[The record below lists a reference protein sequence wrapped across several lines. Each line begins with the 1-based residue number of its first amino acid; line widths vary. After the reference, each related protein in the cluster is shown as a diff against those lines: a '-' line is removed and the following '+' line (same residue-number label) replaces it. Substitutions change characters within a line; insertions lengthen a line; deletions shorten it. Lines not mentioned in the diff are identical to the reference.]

1 MQQKVI
7 QIGNSIGVIIPQSL
21 AKNSLKVGDIVM
33 VEKDQASG
41 MYIISKNGKSKTSS
55 ITPHFLSVVE
65 RVNKQYGQALKE
77 IAQK

>member
-7 QIGNSIGVIIPQSL
+7 QIGNSIGIIIPQTL
-21 AKNSLKVGDIVM
+21 AKDNLKPGDTVV

-41 MYIISKNGKSKTSS
+41 AYIISKDKKAKLSS

-65 RVNKQYGQALKE
+65 RINKQYAHALKE
-77 IAQK
+77 IARR